1 MRDLIIIRGYPIQVF
16 GHRRALITKHSIAL
30 EGQDWSYCEINFGIS
45 NKDIPDGALEK
56 INNMYMNF
64 FFEELKFYDA
74 RLCTKEEYLT
84 SCDETKYDCQ
94 HWEVK

>member
-1 MRDLIIIRGYPIQVF
+1 MENVEITINDDGTRTIHMYYAVIQ
-16 GHRRALITKHSIAL
+16 K
-30 EGQDWSYCEINFGIS
+30 ENQDWSYCEINFGIS

>member
-1 MRDLIIIRGYPIQVF
+1 MENVEITINDDGTRTIHMYYAVIQK
-16 GHRRALITKHSIAL
+16 GN
-30 EGQDWSYCEINFGIS
+30 QDWSYCEINFGIS

-74 RLCTKEEYLT
+74 RICTKEEYLT

>member
-1 MRDLIIIRGYPIQVF
+1 MGNVEITINDDGTRTIHMYYAVIQN
-16 GHRRALITKHSIAL
+16 
-30 EGQDWSYCEINFGIS
+30 EDQDWSYCEINFGIS

-56 INNMYMNF
+56 INNMYVNF

>member
-1 MRDLIIIRGYPIQVF
+1 MENVEITINDDGIKTIHMYYAVIQ
-16 GHRRALITKHSIAL
+16 K
-30 EGQDWSYCEINFGIS
+30 ENQDWSYCEINFGIS

-84 SCDETKYDCQ
+84 SCDKTKYDCQ
-94 HWEVK
+94 HWEIK

>member
-1 MRDLIIIRGYPIQVF
+1 MENVEITINDDDTKTIHMYYAVIQ
-16 GHRRALITKHSIAL
+16 K
-30 EGQDWSYCEINFGIS
+30 EDQDWSYCEINFGIS

>member
-1 MRDLIIIRGYPIQVF
+1 MENVEITINDDGTRTIHMYYAVIQ
-16 GHRRALITKHSIAL
+16 K
-30 EGQDWSYCEINFGIS
+30 ENQDWSYCEINFGIS

-94 HWEVK
+94 HWEVE

>member
-1 MRDLIIIRGYPIQVF
+1 MENIEITINDDGTRTIHMYYAVIQ
-16 GHRRALITKHSIAL
+16 K
-30 EGQDWSYCEINFGIS
+30 ENQDWSYCEINFGIS

>member
-1 MRDLIIIRGYPIQVF
+1 MENVE
-16 GHRRALITKHSIAL
+16 ITINDDGIKMIYMYYAVIKE

-45 NKDIPDGALEK
+45 NKEIPDGALDK

-64 FFEELKFYDA
+64 FFEELKFFDA

>member
-1 MRDLIIIRGYPIQVF
+1 MENVEITINDDGTKTIHMYYAVIQ
-16 GHRRALITKHSIAL
+16 K
-30 EGQDWSYCEINFGIS
+30 EDQYWSYCEINFGIS

-56 INNMYMNF
+56 INTMYMNF

>member
-1 MRDLIIIRGYPIQVF
+1 MENIEITINDDGTKTIHMYYAVIQ
-16 GHRRALITKHSIAL
+16 K
-30 EGQDWSYCEINFGIS
+30 ENQDWSYCEINFGIS
-45 NKDIPDGALEK
+45 NKDIPDCALEK
-56 INNMYMNF
+56 INTMYMNF

-84 SCDETKYDCQ
+84 SCDKTKYDCQ

>member
-1 MRDLIIIRGYPIQVF
+1 MENVEITINDDGTRTIHMYYAVIQ
-16 GHRRALITKHSIAL
+16 K
-30 EGQDWSYCEINFGIS
+30 ENQDWSYCEINFGIS

-84 SCDETKYDCQ
+84 SCDETKYNCQ

>member
-1 MRDLIIIRGYPIQVF
+1 MKNVEITINDDGTRTIHMYYAVIQ
-16 GHRRALITKHSIAL
+16 K
-30 EGQDWSYCEINFGIS
+30 ENQDWSYCEINFGIS

>member
-1 MRDLIIIRGYPIQVF
+1 MENVEITINDDGTRTIHMYYTVIQ
-16 GHRRALITKHSIAL
+16 K
-30 EGQDWSYCEINFGIS
+30 ENQDWSYCEINFGIS

-84 SCDETKYDCQ
+84 SCDETKYNCQ

>member
-1 MRDLIIIRGYPIQVF
+1 MENVEITINDDGTKTIHMDYAVIQ
-16 GHRRALITKHSIAL
+16 K
-30 EGQDWSYCEINFGIS
+30 EDQDWSSCEINFGIN
-45 NKDIPDGALEK
+45 NKNIPDGSLEK
-56 INNMYMNF
+56 INNIYMNF

-74 RLCTKEEYLT
+74 KLCTKEEYLT

>member
-1 MRDLIIIRGYPIQVF
+1 MENVEITINDDGTRIIHMYYAVIQ
-16 GHRRALITKHSIAL
+16 KK
-30 EGQDWSYCEINFGIS
+30 GQDWSYCEINFGIS

-74 RLCTKEEYLT
+74 RLCIKEEYLT

>member
-1 MRDLIIIRGYPIQVF
+1 MENIE
-16 GHRRALITKHSIAL
+16 ITINNDGTKMIHMYYAVIKE

-45 NKDIPDGALEK
+45 NKEIPDGALDK
-56 INNMYMNF
+56 INNMYINF
-64 FFEELKFYDA
+64 FFEELKFFDV

>member
-1 MRDLIIIRGYPIQVF
+1 MENVEITINDDGTRTIHMYYAVIQ
-16 GHRRALITKHSIAL
+16 K
-30 EGQDWSYCEINFGIS
+30 ENKDWSYCEINFGIS

>member
-1 MRDLIIIRGYPIQVF
+1 MENVEITINDDGTKTIHMYYAVIQ
-16 GHRRALITKHSIAL
+16 K
-30 EGQDWSYCEINFGIS
+30 EDQNWSYCEINFGIS

>member
-1 MRDLIIIRGYPIQVF
+1 MKNVEITINDDGTRTIHMYYAVIQ
-16 GHRRALITKHSIAL
+16 K
-30 EGQDWSYCEINFGIS
+30 ENQDWSYCEINFGIS

-84 SCDETKYDCQ
+84 SCDETKYNCQ

>member
-1 MRDLIIIRGYPIQVF
+1 MENIEITINDDGTKTIHMYYAVIQ
-16 GHRRALITKHSIAL
+16 K
-30 EGQDWSYCEINFGIS
+30 EDQDWSYCEINFGIS

>member
-1 MRDLIIIRGYPIQVF
+1 MENVE
-16 GHRRALITKHSIAL
+16 ITINDDGTRTIHMYYAVVQKK
-30 EGQDWSYCEINFGIS
+30 GQDWSYCEINFGIS

-74 RLCTKEEYLT
+74 RLCTKEEYLI

-94 HWEVK
+94 HWEIK

>member
-1 MRDLIIIRGYPIQVF
+1 MKNVEITINDNGTKTIHMYYAVIQ
-16 GHRRALITKHSIAL
+16 K
-30 EGQDWSYCEINFGIS
+30 EDQDWSYCEINFGIS

-64 FFEELKFYDA
+64 FFKELKFYDA
-74 RLCTKEEYLT
+74 KLCTKEEYLT

>member
-1 MRDLIIIRGYPIQVF
+1 MENVEITINDDGTRTIHMYYAVIQ
-16 GHRRALITKHSIAL
+16 K
-30 EGQDWSYCEINFGIS
+30 ENQDWSYCEINFGIS

-84 SCDETKYDCQ
+84 SYDETKYDCQ

>member
-1 MRDLIIIRGYPIQVF
+1 MENVEITINDDGTRIIHMYYAVIQ
-16 GHRRALITKHSIAL
+16 K
-30 EGQDWSYCEINFGIS
+30 ENQDWSYCEINFGIS

>member
-1 MRDLIIIRGYPIQVF
+1 MENIEITINDDGTKTIHMYYAVIQ
-16 GHRRALITKHSIAL
+16 KES
-30 EGQDWSYCEINFGIS
+30 QDWSYCEINFGIN
-45 NKDIPDGALEK
+45 NKDIPDGALDK

-64 FFEELKFYDA
+64 FFEELKFFDA

-84 SCDETKYDCQ
+84 SCDETKYNCQ

>member
-1 MRDLIIIRGYPIQVF
+1 MENVEITINDNGTKTVHMYFAIIQN
-16 GHRRALITKHSIAL
+16 
-30 EGQDWSYCEINFGIS
+30 EGEDWSYCEINFDVN
-45 NKDIPDGALEK
+45 NKEITDQALDEINNFYMDFFLEK
-56 INNMYMNF
+56 S
-64 FFEELKFYDA
+64 KVYDA

>member
-1 MRDLIIIRGYPIQVF
+1 MENVEITINDDGTRTIHMYYAVIQ
-16 GHRRALITKHSIAL
+16 K
-30 EGQDWSYCEINFGIS
+30 EKQDWSYCEINFGIS

-84 SCDETKYDCQ
+84 SCDETKYNCQ

>member
-1 MRDLIIIRGYPIQVF
+1 MENVE
-16 GHRRALITKHSIAL
+16 ITINDDGTRTIHMYYAVVQKK
-30 EGQDWSYCEINFGIS
+30 GQDRSYCEINFGIS

-56 INNMYMNF
+56 INNMYINF

>member
-1 MRDLIIIRGYPIQVF
+1 MENVEITINDDGTKTIHMYYAVIQ
-16 GHRRALITKHSIAL
+16 K
-30 EGQDWSYCEINFGIS
+30 EYQDWSYCEINFGIS

-84 SCDETKYDCQ
+84 SCDETKYNCQ